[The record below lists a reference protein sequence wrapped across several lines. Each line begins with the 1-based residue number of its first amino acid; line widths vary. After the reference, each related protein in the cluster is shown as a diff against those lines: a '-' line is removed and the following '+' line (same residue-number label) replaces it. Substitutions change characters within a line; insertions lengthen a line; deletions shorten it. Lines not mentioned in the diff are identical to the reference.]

1 MSTTLDQPMTALSS
15 AQARRTRLTELRRDL
30 RAGRVSLTDL
40 MLDPPADMENVILS
54 DVLRWLGCNA
64 RGRSSRIA
72 VLGRRAMCDGVNLLQ
87 TVGEAS
93 AFSRAWVA
101 ENGLHGLQKD
111 RWAT

>member
-15 AQARRTRLTELRRDL
+15 AQARRMRLTTLRRDL

-54 DVLRWLGCNA
+54 DVLRWLGC
-64 RGRSSRIA
+64 GGSSSRIRSLGKWA
-72 VLGRRAMCDGVNLLQ
+72 VRDSVNLLQ

-101 ENGLHGLQKD
+101 ENGLHGLQKG
-111 RWAT
+111 RWAA